1 MMTMIDGWL
10 VAVIFEN
17 DVCDVCGVRP
27 RNHTTVCSHSCVTQH
42 IVSSGDVRVVWS
54 LSGCVVGCS
63 RVWMPPSE

>member
-54 LSGCVVGCS
+54 LFWLCRWLFTCVDAS
-63 RVWMPPSE
+63 K